1 MPRYPGTRQ
10 SVEIIEL
17 EKKETGNAAGKIDDL
32 KEEDWATQ
40 YQDYLNEKLTGLRT
54 DDHEDVK
61 SGEEEEDWAVQYANY
76 CDEKE
81 KDLFQQ
87 SSCK

>member
-17 EKKETGNAAGKIDDL
+17 EKNETGNAAGKIDDL
-32 KEEDWATQ
+32 KEEVWATQ
-40 YQDYLNEKLTGLRT
+40 YQNYLNVKLTGLRT
-54 DDHEDVK
+54 DDHEYVK
-61 SGEEEEDWAVQYANY
+61 SGEEEEDWAVQYAKY

-87 SSCK
+87 SS